1 MIMPMTVMTVMT
13 VMTTWT
19 RVFPLAA
26 HSRSST
32 VSIKWRI
39 GERLCRRRKNLPL
52 LSDTL
57 TFHIFTIVL
66 LRGFF
71 STFLSLIHLWSRS
84 RFSLISS
91 ESRKCQQSRKIVQW
105 KPWKPNIDCWKRGY
119 IAWFELTK
127 MALWPY
133 SQMHAFPKVDVFSKK
148 SNLYLCTKSAWKYL
162 EKQVKLF
169 LRPIQVVRITLSMAK
184 KSLGR
189 DFVQTP
195 VNPHLF
201 RLRLYFFQIRI
212 TALMMNIMLIVDP
225 QDRQWWKINIS
236 AMAKFFLLLLFPELV
251 FSPVFSRPFF

>member
-57 TFHIFTIVL
+57 TFHIFTIAL

-105 KPWKPNIDCWKRGY
+105 KPWKPNINCWKRRY
-119 IAWFELTK
+119 IAWLNFLK
-127 MALWPY
+127 WPY
-133 SQMHAFPKVDVFSKK
+133 GPTLKCMLFPKLMCLVRNLICIFALNQRENIWRSK
-148 SNLYLCTKSAWKYL
+148 
-162 EKQVKLF
+162 
-169 LRPIQVVRITLSMAK
+169 
-184 KSLGR
+184 
-189 DFVQTP
+189 
-195 VNPHLF
+195 
-201 RLRLYFFQIRI
+201 
-212 TALMMNIMLIVDP
+212 
-225 QDRQWWKINIS
+225 
-236 AMAKFFLLLLFPELV
+236 
-251 FSPVFSRPFF
+251 

>member
-1 MIMPMTVMTVMT
+1 
-13 VMTTWT
+13 
-19 RVFPLAA
+19 
-26 HSRSST
+26 
-32 VSIKWRI
+32 
-39 GERLCRRRKNLPL
+39 
-52 LSDTL
+52 
-57 TFHIFTIVL
+57 
-66 LRGFF
+66 
-71 STFLSLIHLWSRS
+71 
-84 RFSLISS
+84 
-91 ESRKCQQSRKIVQW
+91 
-105 KPWKPNIDCWKRGY
+105 
-119 IAWFELTK
+119 

-236 AMAKFFLLLLFPELV
+236 AMAKFFLLLVFPELV
-251 FSPVFSRPFF
+251 FSPVFSRPFFKWFFTGLLGRHEKHKIWDFSIRWWWGVSPAIKFFFNYCFFVIPSTITIINNNVLEKVLLEGWGVRDLLSKTLIFFAFLDALCYYHRSLYILCKNCL

>member
-1 MIMPMTVMTVMT
+1 MIMPMTVMT

-39 GERLCRRRKNLPL
+39 AERLCRRRKNLPL

-148 SNLYLCTKSAWKYL
+148 SNLYLWHWVT
-162 EKQVKLF
+162 
-169 LRPIQVVRITLSMAK
+169 RPKNFIETDTETFFRDQNFRNRY
-184 KSLGR
+184 R
-189 DFVQTP
+189 DFFWDQSFP
-195 VNPHLF
+195 
-201 RLRLYFFQIRI
+201 
-212 TALMMNIMLIVDP
+212 
-225 QDRQWWKINIS
+225 DRYRD
-236 AMAKFFLLLLFPELV
+236 F
-251 FSPVFSRPFF
+251 FSRPNIFETDTETFFRD

>member
-1 MIMPMTVMTVMT
+1 MIFMIAMIMPMPMMTVITVMT

-39 GERLCRRRKNLPL
+39 AERLCRRRKNLPL

-66 LRGFF
+66 LRGFL
-71 STFLSLIHLWSRS
+71 STFLSLIHIWSRS
-84 RFSLISS
+84 RPQLNLL
-91 ESRKCQQSRKIVQW
+91 W
-105 KPWKPNIDCWKRGY
+105 KQKMPTEPQKR
-119 IAWFELTK
+119 AMKTMKTK
-127 MALWPY
+127 HILLKTVIFRMP
-133 SQMHAFPKVDVFSKK
+133 FPKVDVFSKK
-148 SNLYLCTKSAWKYL
+148 SNLYLWTKSAWKYL

-184 KSLGR
+184 KSLWG

-201 RLRLYFFQIRI
+201 RLRLYFFQIRT
-212 TALMMNIMLIVDP
+212 TALMMNIMLIPKTDSGE
-225 QDRQWWKINIS
+225 K
-236 AMAKFFLLLLFPELV
+236 
-251 FSPVFSRPFF
+251 